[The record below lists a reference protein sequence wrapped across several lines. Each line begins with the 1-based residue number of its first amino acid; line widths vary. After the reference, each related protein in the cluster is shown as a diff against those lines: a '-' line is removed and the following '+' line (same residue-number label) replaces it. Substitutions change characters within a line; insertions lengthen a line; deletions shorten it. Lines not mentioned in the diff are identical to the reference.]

1 MSLKDRIT
9 EDMKTAMRAKDSARL
24 STIRLLLAAIKQ
36 KEVDERVTVDDGQVL
51 AIVEKLI
58 KQRRD
63 SIEQFQRANRQDLV
77 EQESFEL
84 SVLAGYQPEQ
94 ASPEELAAA
103 VDQAIEATG
112 AAGPADM
119 GKVMGVLKPKL
130 AGRADMSA
138 VSGLVK
144 SRLAAGAPRKP

>member
-9 EDMKTAMRAKDSARL
+9 EDMKSAMRAKDSARL

-36 KEVDERVTVDDGQVL
+36 REVDERAPVDDPQALV
-51 AIVEKLI
+51 IIEKLI

-77 EQESFEL
+77 DQERFEL

-94 ASPEELAAA
+94 ASAGELDAAIAAA
-103 VDQAIEATG
+103 IAATG
-112 AAGPADM
+112 AAGASDM

-138 VSGLVK
+138 VSAMVK
-144 SRLAAGAPRKP
+144 AALAKG